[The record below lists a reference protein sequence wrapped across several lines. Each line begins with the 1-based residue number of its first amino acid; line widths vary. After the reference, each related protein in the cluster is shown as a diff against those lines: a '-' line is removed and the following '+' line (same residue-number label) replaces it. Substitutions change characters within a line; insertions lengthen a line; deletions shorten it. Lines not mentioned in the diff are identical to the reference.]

1 MPLFRKKP
9 VIIEAVRLTQP
20 VEIETLEGKMRGE
33 AGDWLITGVKGEQY
47 PCKDEIFQATYEP
60 VRQADIR
67 EDSSEPTAKG
77 ADYFCLGCRKFMME
91 PDVDK
96 SVFPAVHRDCGW
108 EVVANVKLDVGED
121 AVRAGES

>member
-33 AGDWLITGVKGEQY
+33 VGDWLITGVQGEQY

-60 VRQADIR
+60 V
-67 EDSSEPTAKG
+67 EGKPSMKDSG
-77 ADYFCLGCRKFMME
+77 YFCLGCRQFIME
-91 PDVDK
+91 DSVDT

-108 EVVANVKLDVGED
+108 EVAANVKLDVGED

>member
-33 AGDWLITGVKGEQY
+33 VGDWLITGVKGEQY

-60 VRQADIR
+60 V
-67 EDSSEPTAKG
+67 EGEVSGPSAKG
-77 ADYFCLGCRKFMME
+77 ADYFCLGCGKFMM
-91 PDVDK
+91 DSAVDK
-96 SVFPAVHRDCGW
+96 STFPATHRDCGW
-108 EVVANVKLDVGED
+108 EVAANVKLDFGGNASDSE
-121 AVRAGES
+121 AE